1 MDYSFSDAQ
10 RDAARAFARDRLPTS
25 LGCYKSRRANR
36 NEDKIYSDIANGAL
50 GEMAAEYMLKTVF
63 GSYATSVSSPDFA
76 VYETAEKS
84 FDPDMVMTFGDTR
97 IKTHVKSFFG
107 SRQTNYKPSFCFQKV
122 KGDSHVDKDLAHIV
136 KGGEA
141 LDLLVV
147 VLVKDSAYE
156 SGDWTN
162 ADCENIGNCCT
173 AFGPFSLQDVE
184 DNDLWR
190 DPYSVRVKNNKRV
203 LYLEDL
209 LTLQVVG
216 SIEIT

>member
-63 GSYATSVSSPDFA
+63 GTAATSISSPDFA

-216 SIEIT
+216 SIEMN

>member
-1 MDYSFSDAQ
+1 MDYSFSDSQ
-10 RDAARAFARDRLPTS
+10 TNAARVFARARLPTS
-25 LGCYKSRRANR
+25 LGCYKSRRANHD
-36 NEDKIYSDIANGAL
+36 EDKIYSDIANGAL
-50 GEMAAEYMLKTVF
+50 GEMAAEHMLQTVF
-63 GSYATSVSSPDFA
+63 GSYATSVSSPDFT

-84 FDPDMVMTFGDTR
+84 FDPDLVMTFGDTK

-107 SRQTNYKPSFCFQKV
+107 SRRTNYKPSFCFQKV
-122 KGDSHVDKDLAHIV
+122 KGESHVDNELAHIV

-141 LDLLVV
+141 LDLLIAVV
-147 VLVKDSAYE
+147 VHDSFYE

-162 ADCENIGNCCT
+162 ADQENIGNCCT

-190 DPYSVRVKNNKRV
+190 QPYSVRVRNNKRV

-209 LTLQVVG
+209 LTLKVVE
-216 SIEIT
+216 SFEIN